1 MKAKL
6 QQKEEGFD
14 KWRDLSNIRG
24 QKLQNLEP
32 SYKGKNKFGVIKTD
46 LIPEDLK
53 KTVDD
58 IRQKAEEHGLP
69 SVIEDE
75 VDEEFKRIEFK
86 ILEFDWI
93 FRGES
98 AKMFIEELAQASSD
112 RIFTVEAVK
121 TSIRFLWG
129 FYQPEIIKK
138 IYIPYMAYFLS
149 FVVYVSLVYGS
160 EWG

>member
-1 MKAKL
+1 MKDNIGATEQELIQALDNDKEEDEAKDKKDKEEDDSNNLRKSVTKSLKKSMKKKLNKEEMKAKL

-69 SVIEDE
+69 SVIEE
-75 VDEEFKRIEFK
+75 
-86 ILEFDWI
+86 
-93 FRGES
+93 
-98 AKMFIEELAQASSD
+98 
-112 RIFTVEAVK
+112 
-121 TSIRFLWG
+121 
-129 FYQPEIIKK
+129 
-138 IYIPYMAYFLS
+138 
-149 FVVYVSLVYGS
+149 
-160 EWG
+160 